1 MSIPSVSDVVD
12 GQSHSGQL
20 LSLRGLGKTFADSTT
35 ALSHVTLDIG
45 WTEFVSLVG
54 PSGCGKSTILRI
66 AAGLDTPTS
75 GECVVNT
82 TKVGFVFQDATLLP
96 WRNVYDNIELL
107 IELDDIEPSERT
119 RRVDEIIQ
127 LVDLADSA
135 RKYPRQLSGGMKM
148 RTSLARSLV
157 TNPELFLFDEPFSA
171 LDEFTRE
178 RLNDEL
184 LALFAQ
190 RKFAALFV
198 THSIVE
204 AVYMSSRVVV
214 MSPRPGTIARV
225 IAVPFAYPRSHDIRY
240 TPQFAEICGQ
250 VSRALRQ
257 DRL

>member
-1 MSIPSVSDVVD
+1 MSTPSSADVVD
-12 GQSHSGQL
+12 GYIHPEQL
-20 LSLRGLGKTFADSTT
+20 ISLRGLGKIFADSTQ
-35 ALSHVTLDIG
+35 ALSDI
-45 WTEFVSLVG
+45 TFDINQREFVSLVG

-66 AAGLDTPTS
+66 AAGLESAST
-75 GECVVNT
+75 GQCEVNT

-107 IELDDIEPSERT
+107 LELDDVEPAERA
-119 RRVDEIIQ
+119 RRVEEIIQ
-127 LVDLADSA
+127 IVDLGDSA
-135 RKYPRQLSGGMKM
+135 QKYPRHLSGGMKM

-184 LALFAQ
+184 LALFVQ

-198 THSIVE
+198 THSIAE

-214 MSPRPGTIARV
+214 MSPRPGTIAQ
-225 IAVPFAYPRSHDIRY
+225 IIEVPFSYPRQHPIRY
-240 TPQFAEICGQ
+240 SPPFAEICGQ
-250 VSRALRQ
+250 VSDALRQ
-257 DRL
+257 YRP

>member
-1 MSIPSVSDVVD
+1 MSTSSAADVVD
-12 GQSHSGQL
+12 DQVHTGQL
-20 LSLRGLGKTFADSTT
+20 LSLRGLGKTFADSTQ
-35 ALSHVTLDIG
+35 ALSNITLDIG
-45 WTEFVSLVG
+45 WKEFVSLVG

-66 AAGLDTPTS
+66 AAGLETPTS
-75 GECVVNT
+75 GECVVQT

-96 WRNVYDNIELL
+96 WRNVFRNIELL
-107 IELDDIEPSERT
+107 IELDDVEPGERK
-119 RRVDEIIQ
+119 RRVHDIMQ
-127 LVDLADSA
+127 LVDLVDSA

-157 TNPELFLFDEPFSA
+157 SNPDLFLFDEPFSA

-198 THSIVE
+198 THSIAE

-225 IAVPFAYPRSHDIRY
+225 ITVPYSYPRRHDIRY

-257 DRL
+257 DSQ

>member
-1 MSIPSVSDVVD
+1 MSTSSTTDVV
-12 GQSHSGQL
+12 GGHIHPGQL
-20 LSLRGLGKTFADSTT
+20 LSLRGLGKVFADSTQ
-35 ALSHVTLDIG
+35 ALSNIILDIDEQ
-45 WTEFVSLVG
+45 EFVSLVG

-66 AAGLDTPTS
+66 AAGLETPS
-75 GECVVNT
+75 IGECVVNT

-107 IELDDIEPSERT
+107 IELDDLDPAERT
-119 RRVDEIIQ
+119 RRVDEIIR
-127 LVDLADSA
+127 LVDLVDFAQ
-135 RKYPRQLSGGMKM
+135 KYPRQLSGGMKM

-184 LALFAQ
+184 LTLFAQ

-214 MSPRPGTIARV
+214 MSPRPGTIAQ
-225 IAVPFAYPRSHDIRY
+225 IIEVPFSYPRQHDIRY
-240 TPQFAEICGQ
+240 TPPFTQICGQ
-250 VSRALRQ
+250 VSHAMRRVRQ
-257 DRL
+257 